1 VWQSAVM
8 RRIFICATTTE
19 DKCCD
24 RADGRAAWEFLKRRL
39 KKQYGS
45 HFAQNQLSKN
55 IGFF

>member
-1 VWQSAVM
+1 M